1 VTTEFWIQTIRS
13 APTDWL
19 KERVRAGIRSVSAM
33 RDLMTPAS
41 TALGAA
47 IQALEIDIRLMA
59 DELARRGVK
68 YD

>member
-1 VTTEFWIQTIRS
+1 
-13 APTDWL
+13 
-19 KERVRAGIRSVSAM
+19 M

-41 TALGAA
+41 AALGAA